1 MTYALIFI
9 SFLAYLCYVDQNV
22 SDYIALQIKLLGVN
36 IERFWWMIRFHPK
49 NPVTN
54 FIMKLKYEK
63 IAKELREEFDKKA
76 LDKI

>member
-1 MTYALIFI
+1 MTYVLIFI

-22 SDYIALQIKLLGVN
+22 SDYITLQIKLLGVN